1 MRRVLGLLAAIGLLA
16 ATLPAT
22 VAAAQ
27 PLRLSESETRVL
39 CELSSDAGF
48 VSLYVSAVE
57 WGTDASVVIWG
68 PDADPFSDPPT
79 IMTASSEAS
88 FDGLNLFGNLEL
100 VLFDDPEKAAG
111 TARISAQLQPD
122 GEQFDVGSR
131 DLRDGNRLY
140 RMEHLM
146 QMMSVSG
153 SLTVHLF
160 DGTVDEIDL
169 GGCPAGTLS
178 SSYFSTNPN
187 AYLTN
192 TDQVFVDC
200 QWTSELGVIDILA
213 IADRFTHFTAI
224 TIIGADRMLVGP
236 AVPVLNAGAFEATYE
251 LFDPANG
258 TTVGSAVV
266 EASLSPTG
274 ERITDHDWFD
284 PYRFNVVGEKLA
296 GAGTLVVTVD
306 GTSIELPMDDTSCG
320 AGDVR
325 VQVMEK
331 IPRS

>member
-1 MRRVLGLLAAIGLLA
+1 MRRVLGLLAAMGLLA
-16 ATLPAT
+16 ATIPAT

-48 VSLYVSAVE
+48 VSLYVSAVDS
-57 WGTDASVVIWG
+57 GTDASVVIWG
-68 PDADPFSDPPT
+68 PGADPFSDPPT
-79 IMTASSEAS
+79 IMTASSAAS
-88 FDGLNLFGNLEL
+88 FDGSSLFGNLEL
-100 VLFDDPEKAAG
+100 VLFDDPERAAG
-111 TARISAQLQPD
+111 MARISAELQPD
-122 GEQFDVGSR
+122 GEQYDIGSR

-146 QMMSVSG
+146 QTLVVSG
-153 SLTVHLF
+153 SLTLHLF
-160 DGTVDEIDL
+160 DGTYEEVDLE
-169 GGCPAGTLS
+169 GCPAGTLS

-192 TDQVFVDC
+192 TDQVFVSC
-200 QWTSELGVIDILA
+200 QWASELGVIDILA

-236 AVPVLNAGAFEATYE
+236 AVPVLNEGAFEATYE
-251 LFDPANG
+251 LFDPADG
-258 TTVGSAVV
+258 TAVGSAVV
-266 EASLSPTG
+266 EARLSPTG
-274 ERITDHDWFD
+274 ERITDHDWLD

-296 GAGTLVVTVD
+296 AAGTLVVTV
-306 GTSIELPMDDTSCG
+306 GGESIELPMDDTSCE

-331 IPRS
+331 IPGS